1 MRRTGFFTAALIA
14 FALAA
19 TGCVPKEEYDAK
31 VKEADDLK
39 AQLADAEAKYADR
52 IKQLEDENADLLA
65 KADEGCDTSV
75 DQELLEELKKKEEQ
89 AKKRLEMVSDLL
101 KKLKSLIEAKKLKV
115 TIRNGKMLLELPEA
129 VLFKSGSAQL
139 SEDGKATLLEV
150 APVLADIKGRE
161 FQVAGH
167 TDNQPI
173 KKSEFKSN
181 WQLSTERALTV
192 VEFLQQ
198 NGVKPT
204 NLSAAGYSE
213 YQPVSKSAKAANRR
227 IEIVIVPDLDE
238 LPSLDEIEELLK
250 AE

>member
-1 MRRTGFFTAALIA
+1 MRRSGFFTAALLA

-19 TGCVPKEEYDAK
+19 AGCVWQKEYDAK
-31 VKEADDLK
+31 VKEADDLR

-65 KADEGCDTSV
+65 KADEGFGDN
-75 DQELLEELKKKEEQ
+75 EALLEELKQKEAQ

-115 TIRNGKMLLELPEA
+115 VIRNGKMLLELPDA

-192 VEFLQQ
+192 VEFLQK
-198 NGVKPT
+198 NGVKPA

-213 YQPVSKSAKAANRR
+213 FQPVSKSTKAANRR

-238 LPSLDEIEELLK
+238 LPSLDEIEKLLK

>member
-1 MRRTGFFTAALIA
+1 MRRSGLFTMALLA

-19 TGCVPKEEYDAK
+19 AGCVWQKEYDAK

-65 KADEGCDTSV
+65 KANQGCDTV
-75 DQELLEELKKKEEQ
+75 DQDLLEELKQKEAQ

-115 TIRNGKMLLELPEA
+115 VIRNGKMLLELPDA

-167 TDNQPI
+167 TDSQPI

-213 YQPVSKSAKAANRR
+213 FQPVSKSTKAVNRR

-238 LPSLDEIEELLK
+238 LPSLDEIEDLLK

>member
-1 MRRTGFFTAALIA
+1 MRRSGFLAAAPLV

-19 TGCVPKEEYDAK
+19 AGCVSQEDYDAK

-39 AQLADAEAKYADR
+39 AQ
-52 IKQLEDENADLLA
+52 NADLLA
-65 KADEGCDTSV
+65 KADEGCGDN
-75 DQELLEELKKKEEQ
+75 EALLDELKKKEKQ

-115 TIRNGKMLLELPEA
+115 TIRNGKMLLELPDA

-198 NGVKPT
+198 NGVKPA

-213 YQPVSKSAKAANRR
+213 YQPVSKSTKAANRR

-250 AE
+250 EE